1 MNRALS
7 LLFLF
12 MSFCLVHAQDIQI
25 GDMNGDNKL
34 SITDVTILVDAI
46 VNKTETRHV
55 YSAEDFIKENALTGV
70 YKINGKE
77 QRYVNGE
84 LDPYNGREYVDLG
97 LSVKWATMNVGASTT
112 YGNGKCYAWGETAGK
127 DEYMLNGYQL
137 CNGTSNT
144 MNRYCTDSDY
154 GVVDNKTVLSE
165 ADDAAS
171 VIWGG
176 RWRMPSNEEFEELL
190 SNCYCVHTTDYNG
203 SYVDGY
209 IIYKVKSDLDRGVVD
224 TKKSSETYT
233 LADAHIFLPASGFE
247 KNMPYGAGVRGY
259 YWTSSLYA
267 DAPDNAY
274 NIYFYP
280 GEIYMSYFSR
290 FCGLP
295 IRAVCP

>member
-7 LLFLF
+7 LLFLL
-12 MSFCLVHAQDIQI
+12 MSFCCVHAQDIQI

-97 LSVKWATMNVGASTT
+97 LSVKWATANVGASRAYESGTRFS
-112 YGNGKCYAWGETAGK
+112 WGETTGK
-127 DEYMLNGYQL
+127 NDYLLNGYQL

-144 MNRYCTDSDY
+144 MNRYCTDSAY

-165 ADDAAS
+165 DDDAAS
-171 VIWGG
+171 VNWGG
-176 RWRMPSNEEFEELL
+176 HWRMPRKEEFEELL
-190 SNCYCVHTTDYNG
+190 NNCYCVHTTNYNG

-209 IIYKVKSDLDRGVVD
+209 IIYKVKSDLDKGIVG

-233 LADAHIFLPASGFE
+233 LTDAHIFLPASGYKKTMTFS
-247 KNMPYGAGVRGY
+247 AGVNGY
-259 YWTSSLYA
+259 YWSSTLCESL
-267 DAPDNAY
+267 PDNAHS
-274 NIYFYP
+274 IFFYP
-280 GEIYMSYFSR
+280 GEIQTSYFSR
-290 FCGLP
+290 FYGLP